1 MLSKYSRKSLKQQ
14 PHSKAITLARQLY
27 MLDGFKKSEVAAK
40 LADRLVVFKLLVYYD
55 FITAVQTLDV
65 QRLMSIWSFLI
76 LKSWSWMNVCVSFLL
91 HLLCQE
97 KLKKEKEWWYI
108 FLSGTLNVILFLMH
122 LKVLII
128 KLYCVLIYCYRYSSW
143 NHMCHTFAE

>member
-65 QRLMSIWSFLI
+65 QRLMSI
-76 LKSWSWMNVCVSFLL
+76 
-91 HLLCQE
+91 
-97 KLKKEKEWWYI
+97 
-108 FLSGTLNVILFLMH
+108 
-122 LKVLII
+122 
-128 KLYCVLIYCYRYSSW
+128 
-143 NHMCHTFAE
+143 